1 MPIPPA
7 PDISASGLRLRRAV
21 GAATRPRPNV
31 ADQLERLTT
40 RFDELAYRA
49 RLATSQSDYDDLDE
63 LVLTFCRDLRAVV
76 RSPAPT
82 AAPLYVTPCGTGAMF

>member
-1 MPIPPA
+1 MPFPPA
-7 PDISASGLRLRRAV
+7 SDHSASGLRLRRAFGV
-21 GAATRPRPNV
+21 ATQPRPNV
-31 ADQLERLTT
+31 ADQIERLTS
-40 RFDELAYRA
+40 RFDDLAYRA
-49 RLATSQSDYDDLDE
+49 RLAKTQADVDDVDE